1 MVLSFCVPLSTLTTL
16 ATLARNLNLYCH
28 IPLTEKFAI
37 GLRNKKFKENESG
50 QKINKLTSA
59 LSLDYRGDWSRFIM
73 MFMEFCLDGTFS
85 PYNITSVQEVLVSRQ
100 SSQNKKKMVLYISEF

>member
-28 IPLTEKFAI
+28 TPLIEKFVI
-37 GLRNKKFKENESG
+37 GLRNKKFKGNESG

-59 LSLDYRGDWSRFIM
+59 LSLDCHGDWSRFIM

-85 PYNITSVQEVLVSRQ
+85 S
-100 SSQNKKKMVLYISEF
+100 

>member
-16 ATLARNLNLYCH
+16 VTLARNLNLYCH
-28 IPLTEKFAI
+28 IPLIEKFAI
-37 GLRNKKFKENESG
+37 GLQNKKFKENESG

-85 PYNITSVQEVLVSRQ
+85 AYNITSVQEVLVSRQ